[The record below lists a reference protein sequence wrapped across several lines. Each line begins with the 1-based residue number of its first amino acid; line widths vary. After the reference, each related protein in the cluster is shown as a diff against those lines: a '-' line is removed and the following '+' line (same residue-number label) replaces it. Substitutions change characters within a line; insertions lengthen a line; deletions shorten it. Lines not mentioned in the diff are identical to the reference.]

1 MRSLTEDLHAAA
13 ARYHR
18 ALTPFRPGK
27 RGRSPNREAA
37 YAALARIGARFDSV
51 SDLAAALTAEGVNTG
66 TAGAIASTLEVFC
79 FAKSMEA
86 VVRYAAF
93 KTLLPLTEDAL
104 RHHHAAGRPVLR
116 AARPRK
122 DLDG

>member
-1 MRSLTEDLHAAA
+1 MPSLTEDLHAAA

-37 YAALARIGARFDSV
+37 YAALTAIRARFETV
-51 SDLAAALTAEGVNTG
+51 SDLAAALTAEGVNSG
-66 TAGAIASTLEVFC
+66 TAGALANTLDVFC
-79 FAKSMEA
+79 FAKSPQPVA
-86 VVRYAAF
+86 RYAAF
-93 KTLLPLTEDAL
+93 KTLLPLTKDAL
-104 RHHHAAGRPVLR
+104 GHHHAEGRPVPR
-116 AARPRK
+116 PARERK

>member
-1 MRSLTEDLHAAA
+1 MRALTEDLHAAA
-13 ARYHR
+13 ARYQR

-37 YAALARIGARFDSV
+37 YAALTGVRARFESV
-51 SDLAAALTAEGVNTG
+51 SDLAAALTAEGVNPG
-66 TAGAIASTLEVFC
+66 TASQIASKLDAFC
-79 FAKSMEA
+79 AAKSTEA
-86 VVRYAAF
+86 QARYAAF
-93 KTLLPLTEDAL
+93 KALLPLTEDAL

-116 AARPRK
+116 SARSRK